1 MAPPTARPD
10 YDMPSMERLLERCD
24 QNIRIF
30 QTAIEKEERAKA
42 EYAEIIRVLKEKAA
56 LSALK
61 IAVPGNGRS

>member
-1 MAPPTARPD
+1 
-10 YDMPSMERLLERCD
+10 MERLLERCD